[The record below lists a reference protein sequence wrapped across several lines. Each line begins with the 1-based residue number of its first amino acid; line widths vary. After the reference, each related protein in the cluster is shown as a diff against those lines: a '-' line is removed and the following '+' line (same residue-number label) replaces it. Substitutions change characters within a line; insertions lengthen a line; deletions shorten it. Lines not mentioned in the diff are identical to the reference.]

1 MASCDRCS
9 AKSKSRR
16 RRDRLRRT
24 AILQSEVKSDNLK
37 QMLFTPQEYGL
48 LQCSIL
54 GWDPSAFMFQPCQ
67 WERGSLNPEVLLGA
81 LSEIQ
86 VDLDVTLPVPHR
98 RELRDTCSH
107 TESLRTPAT
116 PLGRT
121 AALAKPLCDYCGEIL
136 PECFCGK
143 ARTCSHCVDEV
154 ADLRNRVGYAMGM
167 LPQGTACLEFYSRC
181 QTLVAYGA
189 SQSQIPLTVIQLKQ
203 TDLPRLLRNVKE
215 K

>member
-1 MASCDRCS
+1 MKAGHPKIRNTKCENTKCQAKRALPCITLRSRISLGVMASCDLGS

-24 AILQSEVKSDNLK
+24 AILQSKVKSDNLK

-48 LQCSIL
+48 HPCSIL

-86 VDLDVTLPVPHR
+86 VDLDVRLPVPHR

-107 TESLRTPAT
+107 TEYLRTPAT

-121 AALAKPLCDYCGEIL
+121 GRRK
-136 PECFCGK
+136 
-143 ARTCSHCVDEV
+143 R
-154 ADLRNRVGYAMGM
+154 R
-167 LPQGTACLEFYSRC
+167 
-181 QTLVAYGA
+181 
-189 SQSQIPLTVIQLKQ
+189 
-203 TDLPRLLRNVKE
+203 
-215 K
+215 